1 MNKRDELLIKIDDDK
16 KILFGLLL
24 SFSNVLQ
31 TVGDTFYQEITIKQ
45 FYLLI
50 CLSLFE
56 DDSPTIN
63 QLAEVM
69 GSSHQNVK
77 QILNKLKEGGFLNT
91 LTDSND
97 KRKTRIIKTDK
108 LEEFDKKYQTQTVL
122 FMKKFYENVTEEQIK
137 STIKTIVQLEKN
149 LLDVKENL

>member
-1 MNKRDELLIKIDDDK
+1 MKNREELLIKIDDDK

-56 DDSPTIN
+56 NDAPTIN
-63 QLAEVM
+63 QLADVM

-77 QILNKLKEGGFLNT
+77 QILNKLKASGFLNT
-91 LTDSND
+91 MTDSKD
-97 KRKTRIIKTDK
+97 KRKTRIIKTKK
-108 LEEFDKKYQTQTVL
+108 LEEFDKKYQSETII
-122 FMKKFYENVTEEQIK
+122 FMKKFYENVTEEQIR
-137 STIKTIVQLEKN
+137 STIKTIIQLEKN
-149 LLDVKENL
+149 LLTVKEKL

>member
-1 MNKRDELLIKIDDDK
+1 MKNREELLIKIDDDK

-56 DDSPTIN
+56 NDAPTIN
-63 QLAEVM
+63 QLADVM

-77 QILNKLKEGGFLNT
+77 QILNKLKASGFLNT
-91 LTDSND
+91 MTDSKD
-97 KRKTRIIKTDK
+97 KRKTRIIKTKK
-108 LEEFDKKYQTQTVL
+108 LEEFDKKYQSETII
-122 FMKKFYENVTEEQIK
+122 FMKKFYENVTEEQIRY
-137 STIKTIVQLEKN
+137 TIKTIIQLEKN
-149 LLDVKENL
+149 LLTVKEKL

>member
-56 DDSPTIN
+56 DDCPTIN

>member
-1 MNKRDELLIKIDDDK
+1 MKNREELLIKIDDDK

-56 DDSPTIN
+56 DDAPTIN

-77 QILNKLKEGGFLNT
+77 QILNKLKASGFLNT
-91 LTDSND
+91 MTDSKD
-97 KRKTRIIKTDK
+97 KRKTRIIKTKK
-108 LEEFDKKYQTQTVL
+108 LEEFDKKYQSETII
-122 FMKKFYENVTEEQIK
+122 FMKKFYENVTEEQIR
-137 STIKTIVQLEKN
+137 STIKTIIQLEKN
-149 LLDVKENL
+149 LLTVKEKL

>member
-1 MNKRDELLIKIDDDK
+1 MKNREELLIKIDDDK

-56 DDSPTIN
+56 DDAPTIN

-77 QILNKLKEGGFLNT
+77 QILNKLKASGFLNT
-91 LTDSND
+91 MTDSKD
-97 KRKTRIIKTDK
+97 KRKTRIIKTKK
-108 LEEFDKKYQTQTVL
+108 LEEFDKKYQSETII
-122 FMKKFYENVTEEQIK
+122 FMKKFYENVTEEQIR
-137 STIKTIVQLEKN
+137 STIKTIIQLEKN
-149 LLDVKENL
+149 LLNVKEKL

>member
-1 MNKRDELLIKIDDDK
+1 MKNREELLIKIDDDK

-56 DDSPTIN
+56 DDAPTIN

-77 QILNKLKEGGFLNT
+77 QILNKLKASGFLNT
-91 LTDSND
+91 MTDSKD
-97 KRKTRIIKTDK
+97 KRKTRIIKTKK
-108 LEEFDKKYQTQTVL
+108 LEEFDKKYQSETII
-122 FMKKFYENVTEEQIK
+122 FMKKFYENVTEEQIRY
-137 STIKTIVQLEKN
+137 TIKTIIQLEKN
-149 LLDVKENL
+149 LLTVKEKL